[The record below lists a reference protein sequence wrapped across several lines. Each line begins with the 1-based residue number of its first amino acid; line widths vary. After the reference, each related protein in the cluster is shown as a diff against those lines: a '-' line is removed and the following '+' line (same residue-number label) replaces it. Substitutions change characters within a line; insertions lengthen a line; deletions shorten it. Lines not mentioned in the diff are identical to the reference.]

1 MELKGERI
9 MITPTRV
16 SYAVLAATIILAK
29 LLHLGAP
36 LLVVL
41 FSYFALRQLYFLTTR
56 KWLALALFIIAV
68 AGIAAAGVY
77 FTRAAILA
85 LPDVADTSIPSAS
98 AWAQKRQIELPFSDF
113 DSLRQVVVNTLGEE
127 ANYLRNVA
135 NVAKAT
141 TTNLVFSILGIVA
154 AASLFFKT
162 GLDPYRGTH
171 RVKNNLYS
179 ICCEQ
184 VARRFRD
191 FYRSFATVMGAQ
203 ITISLIN
210 TALTSIFLLAI
221 RMPHAPLLIVVTFLC
236 GLVPIVGNLVSN
248 TIIVF
253 VALTVS
259 LKLAISALVF
269 LIVIHKLE
277 YVLNSKIIGDRIRNP
292 VWLTLIALILGER
305 LMGIPGLILAPVV
318 LNYLR
323 VEMLTVEVPAQREEV
338 EALNRRAV
346 RSAELIERLGRIGP
360 EEVQN
365 YFLRL
370 AQEKGFLET
379 VFNAIQEGIIV
390 TDSKGRITYLND
402 AACALFGL
410 EAAEAIGKRL
420 DERIGGLD
428 WGSLT
433 QSGGPVSHDVEIFYP
448 QNRFIN
454 FYVVPLVMEQREPTV
469 AGGGDSG
476 GIVAGIHR

>member
-1 MELKGERI
+1 

-41 FSYFALRQLYFLTTR
+41 FSYFALRQLYFVTR
-56 KWLALALFIIAV
+56 RKSLALTLFIIAV
-68 AGIAAAGVY
+68 TGLAAAGVY

-98 AWAQKRQIELPFSDF
+98 AWAQKRQIDLPFSDF
-113 DSLRQVVVNTLGEE
+113 EGLRQVVMNALGEE

-135 NVAKAT
+135 NVAKTT

-210 TALTSIFLLAI
+210 TALTAIFLMAARI
-221 RMPHAPLLIVVTFLC
+221 PHAPLLIVVTFLC

-259 LKLAISALVF
+259 VKLAISALVF
-269 LIVIHKLE
+269 LVVIHKLE
-277 YVLNSKIIGDRIRNP
+277 YLLNRKIIGDRIRNP

-323 VEMLTVEVPAQREEV
+323 VEMLTVEVPARQEEV
-338 EALNRRAV
+338 EMLSR
-346 RSAELIERLGRIGP
+346 
-360 EEVQN
+360 
-365 YFLRL
+365 
-370 AQEKGFLET
+370 
-379 VFNAIQEGIIV
+379 
-390 TDSKGRITYLND
+390 
-402 AACALFGL
+402 
-410 EAAEAIGKRL
+410 
-420 DERIGGLD
+420 
-428 WGSLT
+428 
-433 QSGGPVSHDVEIFYP
+433 
-448 QNRFIN
+448 
-454 FYVVPLVMEQREPTV
+454 
-469 AGGGDSG
+469 
-476 GIVAGIHR
+476 

>member
-1 MELKGERI
+1 
-9 MITPTRV
+9 MITPVRV
-16 SYAVLAATIILAK
+16 SYAALAATIILAGF
-29 LLHLGAP
+29 LHLGVP

-41 FSYFALRQLYFLTTR
+41 FSYFALRQLYSLTTR

-77 FTRAAILA
+77 FTRAAVLA

-98 AWAQKRQIELPFSDF
+98 AWAQKRQIDLPFSDF
-113 DSLRQVVVNTLGEE
+113 ESLRQVVINTLGEE

-154 AASLFFKT
+154 AASLFLKT
-162 GLDPYRGTH
+162 GLDPYRHTH

-184 VARRFRD
+184 VSRRFCD

-210 TALTSIFLLAI
+210 TALTAIFLMAVH
-221 RMPHAPLLIVVTFLC
+221 MPHTGLLIAVTFLC
-236 GLVPIVGNLVSN
+236 GLVPIVGNLLSN

-269 LIVIHKLE
+269 LVVIHKLE
-277 YVLNSKIIGDRIRNP
+277 YLLNSKIIGDRIRNP

-323 VEMLTVEVPAQREEV
+323 VEMLTVEVPARHEEV
-338 EALNRRAV
+338 
-346 RSAELIERLGRIGP
+346 
-360 EEVQN
+360 
-365 YFLRL
+365 
-370 AQEKGFLET
+370 
-379 VFNAIQEGIIV
+379 
-390 TDSKGRITYLND
+390 
-402 AACALFGL
+402 
-410 EAAEAIGKRL
+410 
-420 DERIGGLD
+420 
-428 WGSLT
+428 
-433 QSGGPVSHDVEIFYP
+433 DVLS
-448 QNRFIN
+448 R
-454 FYVVPLVMEQREPTV
+454 
-469 AGGGDSG
+469 
-476 GIVAGIHR
+476 

>member
-1 MELKGERI
+1 

-29 LLHLGAP
+29 FLHLGAP
-36 LLVVL
+36 LLVLL
-41 FSYFALRQLYFLTTR
+41 FSYFALRQLYFFTRR
-56 KWLALALFIIAV
+56 KWLALTLFIITV
-68 AGIAAAGVY
+68 TGLAAAGVY
-77 FTRAAILA
+77 FTRAAVLA

-98 AWAQKRQIELPFSDF
+98 AWAQKRQIDLPFSDF
-113 DSLRQVVVNTLGEE
+113 ESLRQVVVGTLGEE

-154 AASLFFKT
+154 ATSLFFT
-162 GLDPYRGTH
+162 GLDPYRSTH
-171 RVKNNLYS
+171 RLKNNLYS

-184 VARRFRD
+184 VSRRFRD

-210 TALTSIFLLAI
+210 TALTAVFLMAVGM
-221 RMPHAPLLIVVTFLC
+221 RHAPLLIVVTFLC
-236 GLVPIVGNLVSN
+236 GLVPIVGNLLSN

-277 YVLNSKIIGDRIRNP
+277 YLLNSKIIGDRIRNP

-323 VEMLTVEVPAQREEV
+323 VEMLTVEVPARHEEV
-338 EALNRRAV
+338 EMLSR
-346 RSAELIERLGRIGP
+346 
-360 EEVQN
+360 
-365 YFLRL
+365 
-370 AQEKGFLET
+370 
-379 VFNAIQEGIIV
+379 
-390 TDSKGRITYLND
+390 
-402 AACALFGL
+402 
-410 EAAEAIGKRL
+410 
-420 DERIGGLD
+420 
-428 WGSLT
+428 
-433 QSGGPVSHDVEIFYP
+433 
-448 QNRFIN
+448 
-454 FYVVPLVMEQREPTV
+454 
-469 AGGGDSG
+469 
-476 GIVAGIHR
+476 